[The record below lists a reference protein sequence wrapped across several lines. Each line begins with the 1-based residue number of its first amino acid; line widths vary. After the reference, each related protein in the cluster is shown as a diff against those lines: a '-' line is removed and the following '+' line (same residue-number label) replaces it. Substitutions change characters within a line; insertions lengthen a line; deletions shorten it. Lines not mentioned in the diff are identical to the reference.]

1 MIEISLSRR
10 QAKVRALLFGAG
22 MIIYWKLSDKKVYQ
36 EVSNSEKLAEV
47 SDKMFSN
54 SKKKCYITEKQLKYF
69 SYEYR
74 KATNFGKL
82 YFLPKI
88 YKR

>member
-1 MIEISLSRR
+1 
-10 QAKVRALLFGAG
+10 

-36 EVSNSEKLAEV
+36 EVSNIEKLAEV

-54 SKKKCYITEKQLKYF
+54 LKKKVYITEKQLKYF
-69 SYEYR
+69 SDEYR

>member
-1 MIEISLSRR
+1 
-10 QAKVRALLFGAG
+10 

-36 EVSNSEKLAEV
+36 EVSNIEKLAEV

-54 SKKKCYITEKQLKYF
+54 LKKKVYITEKQLKYF
-69 SYEYR
+69 SNEYR

-82 YFLPKI
+82 YFLQKI